1 MKNTLLVL
9 DLNNLLY
16 KGIHVHQT
24 LRSGPFSTGGLYGF
38 ISQMCG
44 QVNQHLPKDIV
55 ICGDWAPYLR
65 EELIPNY
72 KDKDRRLSSGDI
84 LVRKIAHENRVW
96 INEFLKLINATN
108 WSVKGLEADDC
119 MFLVT
124 KYLGRNYEK
133 VVIVS
138 NDSDLYQLFRLPVNV
153 VLQQGKVLYSK
164 ESFKKQFP
172 DINPKD
178 WYKVLAISG
187 THNNI
192 PGIPEYGIAKAY
204 KMVIGPK
211 YESFYTIHEKELSL
225 FQKAIRLPIRDIK
238 PPEPTK
244 VAFKERSIIGFL
256 AAHRIVYTNAMRKA
270 LLYLNDA

>member
-84 LVRKIAHENRVW
+84 LVRKIAHENRLW
-96 INEFLKLINATN
+96 INKFLNLIKALN

-119 MFLVT
+119 MFLVA
-124 KYLGRNYEK
+124 KYLGYNYDK

-138 NDSDLYQLFRLPVNV
+138 NDSDLYQLFQLPVNV

-164 ESFKKQFP
+164 ETFERQFP
-172 DINPKD
+172 EVEPKD
-178 WYKVLAISG
+178 WYKVLAVSG

-192 PGIPEYGIAKAY
+192 PGIPGFGIAKAY
-204 KMVIGPK
+204 KMVVSSK
-211 YESFYTIHEKELSL
+211 YDQFYTLHEKELSL
-225 FQKAIRLPIRDIK
+225 YQKAIRLPILDIK

-244 VAFKERSIIGFL
+244 LQFKEHSVITFL
-256 AAHRIVYTNAMRKA
+256 ANYRIIYTNPIRKA
-270 LLYLNDA
+270 LLYLAE